1 MEPIKERPI
10 LFKTE
15 MVKAILDDRKTQTR
29 RVVKIPENGRIKPGT
44 VVYSNGVISIC
55 FDQSGCAEWKTLK
68 SPYGKIGDRLW
79 VKETYCQGVITEAD
93 TIDGYSEGCYV
104 SQCPDE
110 NDIIMKEYCIRRRIT
125 TEDVIWKPSIFM
137 FRKYSRI
144 LLTITDIRV
153 ERVQDISDKDILAE
167 GVKIRMKDGIVLIDL
182 ASDITGFLPK
192 RDFHSVAYST
202 SEILRAFMG
211 QLWNSINAKPKPVM
225 SGKKIVS
232 YISYPWDE
240 IRETREHRGLK
251 WIVYG
256 NPHIWAVTFKVLK
269 KEV

>member
-1 MEPIKERPI
+1 METIKERPI

-15 MVKAILDDRKTQTR
+15 MVAAIFDGRKTQTR
-29 RVVKIPENGRIKPGT
+29 RIIKPQPIWHPKKRFW
-44 VVYSNGVISIC
+44 NL
-55 FDQSGCAEWKTLK
+55 DQIVKGQSFSWEGDAPPTDITKYC
-68 SPYGKIGDRLW
+68 PYGKIGDRLW
-79 VKETYCQGVITEAD
+79 LKETYCQGVIAEAD

-104 SQCPDE
+104 SQCPNE
-110 NDIIMKEYCIRRRIT
+110 NDIIMKEYCIRHGIT

-144 LLTITDIRV
+144 LLEITDIRV
-153 ERVQDISDKDILAE
+153 EQIQDITIEDVFKEGIKDVWTWPGTLSPAIIKDIE
-167 GVKIRMKDGIVLIDL
+167 YVFSK
-182 ASDITGFLPK
+182 
-192 RDFHSVAYST
+192 
-202 SEILRAFMG
+202 
-211 QLWNSINAKPKPVM
+211 LWDSINAKPKPVM

-232 YISYPWDE
+232 YISYPWDD

-256 NPHIWAVTFKVLK
+256 NPHVWAVTFKVLK

>member
-1 MEPIKERPI
+1 METIKERPVSMN
-10 LFKTE
+10 T
-15 MVKAILDDRKTQTR
+15 VSVGGILDDIKTQTR
-29 RVVKIPENGRIKPGT
+29 RVIKPQPD
-44 VVYSNGVISIC
+44 YSILKNGITLESHKCPVLGPVHLGHREWGLYGSPYKPNDVPC
-55 FDQSGCAEWKTLK
+55 FAYNC
-68 SPYGKIGDRLW
+68 PYGKIGERLW
-79 VKETYCQGVITEAD
+79 VKETWRETKDRTGVESYPKIEYRAD
-93 TIDGYSEGCYV
+93 YKG
-104 SQCPDE
+104 
-110 NDIIMKEYCIRRRIT
+110 MKNT
-125 TEDVIWKPSIFM
+125 GKWKPLIFM

-144 LLTITDIRV
+144 LLEITHLRI
-153 ERVQDISDKDILAE
+153 EQIQDISDKDILAE

-182 ASDITGFLPK
+182 ASDITGLLPK
-192 RDFHSVAYST
+192 RDFHSAAYST

-240 IRETREHRGLK
+240 IRETRDHRGLK

-256 NPHIWAVTFKVLK
+256 NPHVWAVTFKVLK